1 MKKRWLNI
9 LLLVFLVVF
18 PRIGLADS
26 QVNSQVG
33 IRFYQPTSA
42 HQIVPMEKVLNP
54 NERNR
59 PVTDGQAKSEEAG
72 KIKMYPKTNQSNH
85 HLYLFI
91 GVALLT
97 LIILYWCKKRKKFV
111 CKFNKIWLLPF
122 LLGLI
127 GIFPKEVRAA
137 GSITNLPY
145 FRYANTIETPAN
157 NTFMMHYGSFTT
169 VEQVKGQYSGN
180 WLVVNQE
187 NPESSA
193 LIKNVGFFNGKPVD
207 VKIIMKKR
215 MDKQEERSVLAIQRV
230 F

>member
-1 MKKRWLNI
+1 MMKKRWLNI
-9 LLLVFLVVF
+9 LLLAFLVVF

-91 GVALLT
+91 GVA
-97 LIILYWCKKRKKFV
+97 
-111 CKFNKIWLLPF
+111 
-122 LLGLI
+122 
-127 GIFPKEVRAA
+127 
-137 GSITNLPY
+137 
-145 FRYANTIETPAN
+145 
-157 NTFMMHYGSFTT
+157 
-169 VEQVKGQYSGN
+169 
-180 WLVVNQE
+180 
-187 NPESSA
+187 
-193 LIKNVGFFNGKPVD
+193 
-207 VKIIMKKR
+207 
-215 MDKQEERSVLAIQRV
+215 
-230 F
+230 